1 MTMTGNWRD
10 RAGTVFEGQK
20 QPASGSR
27 GMEVSNHPPPSAGGA
42 EMLPADGTAID
53 AGFAPLFALTVVEPM
68 MVGIIGGGM
77 AHIRLADG
85 SHRFVDGQSTVPLA
99 VRPDTYRSK
108 PGSPHDVFDTVD
120 NENLNGTKAVAVP
133 GSLKAWCET
142 LRRFGTMSLADVMQ
156 PAIKHA
162 SRGFAATPYLHECIV
177 DSAKEMRQ
185 DKAISAIYL
194 PNGTPLNAGERVVQA
209 EYAATLATISR
220 DGEAALYP
228 HLLGDM
234 LLDYMKA
241 HGGFV
246 SR

>member
-1 MTMTGNWRD
+1 MPQQRERTAITGNWRD
-10 RAGTVFEGQK
+10 RAGTVFDGKK
-20 QPASGSR
+20 QAASGSR
-27 GMEVSNHPPPSAGGA
+27 GMVVSNHPLASSAGA
-42 EMLPADGTAID
+42 EMLAAGGNAID
-53 AGFAPLFALTVVEPM
+53 AAIATLFTLTVVEPM

-85 SHRFVDGQSTVPLA
+85 SHRFIDGQSTVPLA

-120 NENLNGTKAVAVP
+120 NENLNGPKAVAVP

-142 LRRFGTMSLADVMQ
+142 LRRFGTMNLADVMQ

-177 DSAKEMRQ
+177 DSAAEMLK

-194 PNGTPLNAGERVVQA
+194 PNGTPLNAG
-209 EYAATLATISR
+209 
-220 DGEAALYP
+220 D
-228 HLLGDM
+228 
-234 LLDYMKA
+234 
-241 HGGFV
+241 
-246 SR
+246 

>member
-1 MTMTGNWRD
+1 MTGHWRD
-10 RAGTVFEGQK
+10 RAATGFQCQK
-20 QPASGSR
+20 RPAAGSR
-27 GMEVSNHPPPSAGGA
+27 GMVVSNHPLASNAGA
-42 EMLPADGTAID
+42 EMLAAGGNAIH
-53 AGFAPLFALTVVEPM
+53 AAIATVFALTVGEPM

-99 VRPDTYRSK
+99 VKPDTYRSK
-108 PGSPHDVFDTVD
+108 PGAAHDLFDTVD
-120 NENLNGTKAVAVP
+120 NENLNGPKAVAVP

-142 LRRFGTMSLADVMQ
+142 LQRFGTMPLADVMQ

-194 PNGTPLNAGERVVQA
+194 PNGKP
-209 EYAATLATISR
+209 R
-220 DGEAALYP
+220 DAV
-228 HLLGDM
+228 D
-234 LLDYMKA
+234 
-241 HGGFV
+241 
-246 SR
+246 R